1 MYTIAA
7 TLSLVL
13 VFASSVTGKDVM
25 LRGAKLNDLETPE
38 RQLLMGNILDIASSS
53 ADLKTLA
60 NALSKAGFE
69 DELDGPGPFTVFAPT
84 DDAFNK
90 LPPGTLDSLS
100 LMRLEDILDYHI
112 INGTAVKSSDLTL
125 NMKPMTVEGST
136 LKITSLS
143 PTVMING
150 VARVITADIIASNG
164 VIHKIDTVLI
174 PPPDVPSAES
184 PSVESEDP

>member
-1 MYTIAA
+1 
-7 TLSLVL
+7 
-13 VFASSVTGKDVM
+13 
-25 LRGAKLNDLETPE
+25 
-38 RQLLMGNILDIASSS
+38 MGNILDIASSS

-125 NMKPMTVEGST
+125 DMKPMTMEGST

-150 VARVITADIIASNG
+150 VATVITANIMASNG
-164 VIHKIDTVLI
+164 IIHTIDTVLI
-174 PPPDVPSAES
+174 PPPGVPSAES

>member
-1 MYTIAA
+1 
-7 TLSLVL
+7 
-13 VFASSVTGKDVM
+13 M

-38 RQLLMGNILDIASSS
+38 RQLPMGNILDIASSS

-60 NALSKAGFE
+60 SALSKAGFE

-150 VARVITADIIASNG
+150 VATVITADIIASNG